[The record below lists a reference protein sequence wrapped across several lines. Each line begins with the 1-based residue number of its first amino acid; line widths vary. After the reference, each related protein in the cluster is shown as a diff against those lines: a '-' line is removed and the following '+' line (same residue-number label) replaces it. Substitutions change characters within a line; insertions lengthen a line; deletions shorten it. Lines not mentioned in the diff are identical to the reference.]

1 VKIPTLINK
10 CEGCRFYYLYA
21 DLDGIK
27 SGCKKPE
34 WVNMDCF
41 GALER
46 REKENE
52 H

>member
-1 VKIPTLINK
+1 MKIPTLINK
-10 CEGCRFYYLYA
+10 CEGWV
-21 DLDGIK
+21 IK